1 MFASSFWKSTLM
13 DLCPGQLC
21 KPAPSV
27 HAEILANIQNISV
40 VVKDTYTPDKYTI
53 TPISLLYD
61 QTPIIDF
68 PAAVNIHDFKI
79 QNVDADSFS
88 FRLRLTSNIS
98 ANVDVENKALL
109 TSKNL
114 KDISSISC
122 KECHTSISH
131 KAFLAVK
138 DLPSEH
144 WMELVEC
151 WICHET
157 SDKEH
162 SGQLKPIVAREKLL
176 LVGST
181 YVLLHP
187 NDVQNIKLD
196 DNLPTI
202 NVSIR
207 TVSLSIWQD
216 LKKADEVKQFFIGRY
231 KGPR

>member
-1 MFASSFWKSTLM
+1 ME
-13 DLCPGQLC
+13 LCPEQLC

-40 VVKDTYTPDKYTI
+40 VVKDTYSPDKYTI
-53 TPISLLYD
+53 TPISLLHD
-61 QTPIIDF
+61 QTPIIHF
-68 PAAVNIHDFKI
+68 PAAVYIHDFKP

-88 FRLRLTSNIS
+88 FRLRLNSNIS

-109 TSKNL
+109 SSKNL

-122 KECHTSISH
+122 KECHASISH
-131 KAFLAVK
+131 NAFQAVK

-187 NDVQNIKLD
+187 SDVQNIKLD

-202 NVSIR
+202 NVSTR
-207 TVSLSIWQD
+207 RVSFSI
-216 LKKADEVKQFFIGRY
+216 
-231 KGPR
+231 